1 MDFNWGGEMKR
12 LLILAAIFEVWV
24 GAAQAQFTVFS
35 DRPGPG
41 RSGGRLIN
49 REPTNAKSAWE
60 QLPGP
65 VLSCVDAA
73 LQRDRSSVNDLTRQ
87 GVYPSDPYYGR
98 IIARCEQ
105 DLLPKVQDSS
115 EPIRSPDWKT
125 YPVEKRF
132 AYFLETLWVD
142 RRLSNANCNE
152 VAIRGKSY
160 FDRKACIITKGFWF
174 ETGSPEQCK
183 LVVRER
189 TPMVAEP
196 AKAWDGTVTGKVI
209 VGREVT
215 FDLRTLDESL
225 IRKNATSGFELYFE
239 MNDSSS
245 VVRRIALSNE
255 PERWIDVPPPP
266 LASTMELSGTDDE
279 KYEALT
285 RARNAWASEVNRY
298 EIDIPSYEISTFASS
313 QDTNSEEGRQRLRD
327 NRMRTFLVLSTSGH
341 YGHVVRPLSPE
352 ASSLMIAEFIST
364 VKEILS
370 QCRS

>member
-1 MDFNWGGEMKR
+1 MKR
-12 LLILAAIFEVWV
+12 LLTLAAVFGIWAN
-24 GAAQAQFTVFS
+24 AAQAQFTVFS
-35 DRPGPG
+35 DSPGPG
-41 RSGGRLIN
+41 RSGGRQVN

-73 LQRDRSSVNDLTRQ
+73 LQGERSSLNDLIRKN
-87 GVYPSDPYYGR
+87 VYPADPYYGR

-105 DLLPKVQDSS
+105 DLRPKAQDSS
-115 EPIRSPDWKT
+115 EPVWSPDWKT
-125 YPVEKRF
+125 YSLEKRF
-132 AYFLETLWVD
+132 AYFLETFWVD

-160 FDRKACIITKGFWF
+160 FDRKACIVSRGFWF
-174 ETGSPEQCK
+174 ETGSPERCK

-189 TPMVAEP
+189 TPMMTEP
-196 AKAWDGTVTGKVI
+196 AKAWDGKVIGKVM

-239 MNDSSS
+239 MTDPSS

-255 PERWIDVPPPP
+255 PEKWIDVPPPP
-266 LASTMELSGTDDE
+266 LASTTKLSGSDDE
-279 KYEALT
+279 TYDALT

-298 EIDIPSYEISTFASS
+298 EIDIPGYEISSFANS
-313 QDTNSEEGRQRLRD
+313 QDTNSEEGHQRLRD
-327 NRMRTFLVLSTSGH
+327 NRMRTFLLLSTSGH
-341 YGHVVRPLSPE
+341 YGHVVRPLSQE
-352 ASSLMIAEFIST
+352 ASSLMTAEFIGT

-370 QCRS
+370 QCQK